1 MCGPHCSSN
10 GPSADELPARFS
22 VIFAFVSVDQ
32 HVDGGVDGQ
41 EKVAD
46 GEHDQDA
53 FRAAA
58 LLDPLQLGQLVN
70 VDEEPGE
77 AYTA

>member
-32 HVDGGVDGQ
+32 HVDRRVDGQ
-41 EKVAD
+41 EEVAD
-46 GEHDQDA
+46 GEHDDDA
-53 FRAAA
+53 LHVAVI
-58 LLDPLQLGQLVN
+58 P
-70 VDEEPGE
+70 
-77 AYTA
+77 